1 MIADDAVVGPGSARI
16 GGRFSRRDFLGS
28 ALGLLAA
35 SSFVGGVA
43 GGLAGCA
50 FPGFT
55 HAAPNKLATPAT
67 PLIPSRP
74 ITVGNVD
81 MIVRLATLKP
91 MDGSVRGVAW
101 SPDGSVVA
109 TGSNRDVSY
118 WDIATGQRLE
128 AIPGHSAQI
137 YSMAWSRASNLLA
150 SASSDGSVKTWD
162 MRQGHAIHT
171 LVGSSS
177 GAIFSAAWSP
187 DGHRIAGGTEDGSVL
202 LWDAQTG
209 KQTAMWNGPTK
220 RQGHGGRFPFASWGV
235 TWSPDGR
242 HIVSTRYD
250 DLVLIWDVAT
260 GRSRAIPKTDTQP
273 NTVAWSPDGRQFAL
287 TDDQGKVILWNGAN
301 AQRVASFEDHDEAG
315 WAYGLAWS
323 PDGSMVAS
331 SRESGM
337 LQVWD
342 VQTGKELVAL
352 QGHANAVWGLAW
364 SPDGLRLASASDDD
378 TVRLWGV
385 LPPS

>member
-1 MIADDAVVGPGSARI
+1 MIADDAVVGPRSARI
-16 GGRFSRRDFLGS
+16 GGRCSRRDFLGS

-50 FPGFT
+50 YPGFT
-55 HAAPNKLATPAT
+55 HTVPNKLATPAT
-67 PLIPSRP
+67 PLIPSRS
-74 ITVGNVD
+74 ITVGNAA

-101 SPDGSVVA
+101 SPDGRIVA
-109 TGSNRDVSY
+109 TGSDHDVSF
-118 WDIATGQRLE
+118 WDVATGQRLE

-137 YSMAWSRASNLLA
+137 YSMAWSRATNLLA

-177 GAIFSAAWSP
+177 GAIFTPPGQPMGIGLLVARRMEACYSGMLRRGSRPQCGTGRRNSWATVAAP
-187 DGHRIAGGTEDGSVL
+187 
-202 LWDAQTG
+202 
-209 KQTAMWNGPTK
+209 
-220 RQGHGGRFPFASWGV
+220 PFASWGV
-235 TWSPDGR
+235 AWSPDGR

-260 GRSRAIPKTDTQP
+260 GQSRAIPKTDTQP

-331 SRESGM
+331 SRESGI

-364 SPDGLRLASASDDD
+364 SPDGLRLASASDDE
-378 TVRLWGV
+378 TVRLWGA
-385 LPPS
+385 L